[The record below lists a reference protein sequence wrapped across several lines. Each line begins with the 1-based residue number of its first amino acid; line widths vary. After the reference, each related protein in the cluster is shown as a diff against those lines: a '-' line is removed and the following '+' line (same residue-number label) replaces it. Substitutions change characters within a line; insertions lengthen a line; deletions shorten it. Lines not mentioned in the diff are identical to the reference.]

1 MKHIKL
7 FEAFVPKGD
16 IYSEKVKGEE
26 SPAKTPEQQF
36 REIYPTLD
44 DFNRAFNKFL
54 MSKECI
60 DRFGRYPSGNL
71 IDPMYD
77 RFEEDKIRM
86 MIKPELE
93 KIDPQ
98 NRSGWREAIEGSWY
112 LLSLR
117 NKLPYSI

>member
-1 MKHIKL
+1 MKHIKT
-7 FEAFVPKGD
+7 FRQVNENSHP
-16 IYSEKVKGEE
+16 GEE
-26 SPAKTPEQQF
+26 LRKEQF

-86 MIKPELE
+86 MIKPEWE

-98 NRSGWREAIEGSWY
+98 NESGWREAIEGSWY
-112 LLSLR
+112 LTSLR
-117 NKLPYSI
+117 DALPYNRPSFGS